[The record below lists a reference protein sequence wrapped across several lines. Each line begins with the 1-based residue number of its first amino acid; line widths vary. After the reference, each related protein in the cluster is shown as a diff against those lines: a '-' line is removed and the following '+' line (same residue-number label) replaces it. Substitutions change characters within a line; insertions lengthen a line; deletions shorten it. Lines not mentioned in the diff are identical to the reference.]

1 MRTLIA
7 AVGMYFANGSSI
19 VKTVVLPDGAD
30 ESVWTEITEAEA
42 EARMSEDP
50 ADQATAEDYQ
60 AALRSMGVSL

>member
-1 MRTLIA
+1 MKTRNATN
-7 AVGMYFANGSSI
+7 GMYLTNGSSI

-30 ESVWTEITEAEA
+30 ESVWKEISEEEA

>member
-1 MRTLIA
+1 MKTLIA
-7 AVGMYFANGSSI
+7 ADGVYFTDGSSI

-30 ESVWTEITEAEA
+30 ESVWTEITEAET

-50 ADQATAEDYQ
+50 ANQATAEDYQ